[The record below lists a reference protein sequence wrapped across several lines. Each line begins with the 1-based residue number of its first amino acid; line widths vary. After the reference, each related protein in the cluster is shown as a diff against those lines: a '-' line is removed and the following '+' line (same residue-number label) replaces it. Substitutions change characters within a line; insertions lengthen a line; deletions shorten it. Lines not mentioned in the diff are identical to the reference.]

1 MTFTTSSDIWR
12 SPANRQLALVKQQH
26 LLEKLDRR
34 LVAARERGDR
44 MLVAQLTTEL
54 GDLKASI

>member
-1 MTFTTSSDIWR
+1 MTFTSSSDIWR

>member
-1 MTFTTSSDIWR
+1 MTFTSSSDIWR
-12 SPANRQLALVKQQH
+12 SPANRQIALVKQQH

-44 MLVAQLTTEL
+44 ILVAQLTTEL